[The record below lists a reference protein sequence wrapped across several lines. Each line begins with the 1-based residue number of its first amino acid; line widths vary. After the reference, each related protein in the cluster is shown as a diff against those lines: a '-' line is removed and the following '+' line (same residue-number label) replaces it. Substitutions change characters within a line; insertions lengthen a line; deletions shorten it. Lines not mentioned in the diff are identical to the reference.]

1 MIVGVDNDVEV
12 RRAYALILKRVHQ
25 ALGPELVVDGVLVA
39 KQVSSGVE
47 CIMGIQQ
54 DPVFGPIAVV
64 GLGGIFVDVFQD
76 VSLRRCPFG
85 VDVAKEM
92 IWALKGV
99 SLLQGA
105 RGRPPADI
113 TAAATALARLSV
125 FAAQAGPRLRSV
137 DINPILLRSKGK
149 GALALDAVIELDEE

>member
-1 MIVGVDNDVEV
+1 
-12 RRAYALILKRVHQ
+12 
-25 ALGPELVVDGVLVA
+25 
-39 KQVSSGVE
+39 
-47 CIMGIQQ
+47 
-54 DPVFGPIAVV
+54 
-64 GLGGIFVDVFQD
+64 
-76 VSLRRCPFG
+76 
-85 VDVAKEM
+85 M